1 MKTQIFLKYK
11 KEIYTSDECELND
24 DELLKLQFFLEKAA
38 KGELES
44 FVIKN
49 GVNTFYFSK
58 NIILKS
64 IITLKVKEE

>member
-11 KEIYTSDECELND
+11 KDVYTSDECEIND
-24 DELLKLQFFLEKAA
+24 DELLKLQSYLAKASEGKLERI
-38 KGELES
+38 EL
-44 FVIKN
+44 KN
-49 GVNTFYFSK
+49 GVNTFYISK